1 MLFLMEKVEHI
12 SKLIYHKYKFEEV
25 TTLIMKLGNHLEI
38 QQCFFEHI
46 INILSDNK
54 NFTIANRLIKFMS
67 GLTNTLEG
75 YKITRLEHSLQS
87 ATRALNDK
95 ANDEMVVATL
105 LHDIGD
111 ELAPLNHSEYAAA
124 VLKPYVSEKTYW
136 IIEKHGEFQMY
147 YYAHHLGGN
156 RNQRD
161 KYKGHKY
168 YKDTVDFCENWDQKS
183 FDPNFKS
190 LPLKE
195 FEPIVKKIFSRK
207 PYSE

>member
-1 MLFLMEKVEHI
+1 METVKFIQMKDGTKEDYLLLEKHE
-12 SKLIYHKYKFEEV
+12 KKYIEG
-25 TTLIMKLGNHLEI
+25 TA
-38 QQCFFEHI
+38 
-46 INILSDNK
+46 D
-54 NFTIANRLIKFMS
+54 RLIKFMS

-75 YKITRLEHSLQS
+75 YQITRLEHSLQS

-124 VLKPYVSEKTYW
+124 LLKPYVSEKTYW

-168 YKDTVDFCENWDQKS
+168 YKETVDFCENWDQKS

-195 FEPIVKKIFSRK
+195 FEPMVKKIFSRK
-207 PYSE
+207 PYSQ